1 MASCIWTDEETL
13 KLVEIW
19 GDDAIQA
26 MLEGSRRNKD
36 VFKKIARE
44 MEAAGYSKTAEQCQG
59 KIKKLKYEYK
69 KIKDKHSQTGE
80 GRKDWKFLEPMDA
93 VLGHKPATR
102 PPIVV
107 ESGGVRE
114 GSEKPEVTEEGETE
128 ADGQDVE
135 EQSCSS
141 HSEPS
146 VSERKKSPGE
156 GPSQKRKRETSS
168 GVAKFSRMEE
178 LVEKIVKVQE
188 ESDKHYMKLEEK
200 LLEME
205 EQRRKESQDFQLR
218 MMSMLCSR
226 PADTGVHSTRPY
238 TSSPVPF
245 NSSCSYNRDSAYSFL
260 GSQQDDNDY

>member
-1 MASCIWTDEETL
+1 MAKPLILYLWPNWRRKEGL
-13 KLVEIW
+13 EI
-19 GDDAIQA
+19 
-26 MLEGSRRNKD
+26 
-36 VFKKIARE
+36 
-44 MEAAGYSKTAEQCQG
+44 
-59 KIKKLKYEYK
+59 
-69 KIKDKHSQTGE
+69 
-80 GRKDWKFLEPMDA
+80 LEPMDA

-146 VSERKKSPGE
+146 VSTEDQTEKKKSPGE
-156 GPSQKRKRETSS
+156 GPSRKRKRETLS

-188 ESDKHYMKLEEK
+188 ESDK
-200 LLEME
+200 
-205 EQRRKESQDFQLR
+205 
-218 MMSMLCSR
+218 
-226 PADTGVHSTRPY
+226 P
-238 TSSPVPF
+238 
-245 NSSCSYNRDSAYSFL
+245 
-260 GSQQDDNDY
+260 